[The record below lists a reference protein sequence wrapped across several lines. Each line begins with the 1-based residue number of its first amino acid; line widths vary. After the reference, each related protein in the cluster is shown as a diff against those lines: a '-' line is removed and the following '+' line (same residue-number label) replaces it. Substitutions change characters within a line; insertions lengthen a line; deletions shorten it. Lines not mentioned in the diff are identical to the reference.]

1 MDQTASKSLPLTGLQ
16 RPISLL
22 HYDYKSITF
31 HLQRSL
37 IVQTHPRIQGKS
49 LYFFLPD
56 NRLRKML
63 CRATESWIFEV
74 IIILLIIASS
84 VILAFEH
91 PLDDPESEMIKQLKM
106 ADMVITIIFII
117 EALAKIIVSG
127 FILNG
132 RHSYLMDSWNLL
144 DFIIVSISTASLFVN
159 NTSI

>member
-1 MDQTASKSLPLTGLQ
+1 MIERPNRPPYEAVGNERDGKDIGSSEQDQNFVSENLMDQTASKGLPLTGLQ

-49 LYFFLPD
+49 LYLFMPD

-63 CRATESWIFEV
+63 GRATESWIFEV
-74 IIILLIIASS
+74 VIILLIIASS

-91 PLDDPESEMIKQLKM
+91 PLDDPESKIIKQLK
-106 ADMVITIIFII
+106 
-117 EALAKIIVSG
+117 
-127 FILNG
+127 
-132 RHSYLMDSWNLL
+132 
-144 DFIIVSISTASLFVN
+144 
-159 NTSI
+159 